1 MISRWPP
8 PPSAHAGRQGHV
20 GELWIRTTLG
30 CAVALRLLPYPAA
43 AQQTPNPSPAGED
56 QITLPEVS
64 VSAPRVSVD
73 GYLAP
78 QSTTALRLPVA
89 TQDAPVSVQVVPQ
102 ELIQDREAVTVRQAI
117 ETVSG
122 VESSNALPGSL
133 AFRIRGF
140 VDSGTSLRDGFR
152 EQSNQQ
158 DIQGVERIEVLKGP
172 ASVLYGG
179 SLSSGGVVNVVTK
192 TPVDGNFVRGAL
204 TGGSFGFNRD
214 TLDANQDLTGDGR
227 AVIRLN
233 AAYDHANSFRTFGY
247 SEDDYINPLLRLRP
261 TDQDEVILRAQYA
274 HSNFSYGQ
282 FQSPIAQPTL
292 ALPLSANF
300 DDPDLADTH
309 RDAWRLGY
317 EWVHSFSPGL
327 RFRSG
332 FNASV
337 VNYDIGSDRFFS
349 FPLVANGQTLNRTVT
364 EGLQRAQDFDLQN
377 ELSGDVLTGPVR
389 HQWLAGLE
397 VSRSLYDS
405 KSFNAALPPLNLADL
420 VYLVRPGRFTL
431 NAKTGTRFEDAAPYV
446 QDFVT
451 LTPQL
456 RLLAGVRYDV
466 TDTVSNNRI
475 TGGRSADAANKL
487 SPRVGLVFEP
497 VPTTALYFN
506 WANSFIP
513 TTSTTASGAALPPG
527 ASEQFEVGVKQELL
541 DKRVQA
547 TAALFQ
553 LTRSNVVTPDPANT
567 QFSIASGQQQSRG
580 VELDVAGEL
589 RPGWKAVASYAYTF
603 ADVTRDNRLPVGN
616 TLAGVARHAGALWT
630 TYDVPDGALLP
641 GFGLGLGVR
650 AETRREA
657 TLPNS
662 FFLPGYVRVDTAAW
676 YRFHVQ
682 GRPVRA
688 QLNVQNV
695 TNARIY
701 DTDGAATLRPTQ
713 PLTAL
718 GTISSEF

>member
-1 MISRWPP
+1 M
-8 PPSAHAGRQGHV
+8 
-20 GELWIRTTLG
+20 
-30 CAVALRLLPYPAA
+30 
-43 AQQTPNPSPAGED
+43 
-56 QITLPEVS
+56 LPEVA
-64 VSAPRVSVD
+64 VSAPRVSVG

-78 QSTTALRLPVA
+78 QSTTALRLPVPI
-89 TQDAPVSVQVVPQ
+89 QDAPVSVQVVPQ
-102 ELIQDREAVTVRQAI
+102 ALIQDRGALTVRQAI

-140 VDSGTSLRDGFR
+140 VDSGNSLRDGFR

-158 DIQGVERIEVLKGP
+158 DLQGVERIEVLKGP

-179 SLSSGGVVNVVTK
+179 SFSSGGVVNVVTK
-192 TPVDGNFVRGAL
+192 APVDGNFVRGSL

-227 AVIRLN
+227 AVVRLN
-233 AAYDHANSFRTFGY
+233 AAYDHADSFRSFGY
-247 SEDDYINPLLRLRP
+247 SEDSYFNPTLRLRP
-261 TDQDEVILRAQYA
+261 TDQDEVILRAQHA

-282 FQSPIAQPTL
+282 FQSPITQRTL
-292 ALPLSANF
+292 ALPLSFNF
-300 DDPDLADTH
+300 DDPNLADSH
-309 RDAWRLGY
+309 KNAWRLGY
-317 EWVHSFSPGL
+317 DWVHTFDSGL

-349 FPLVANGQTLNRTVT
+349 FPLAANGLTLNRTVT
-364 EGLQRAQDFDLQN
+364 EGPQRAQDFDLQN
-377 ELSGDVLTGPVR
+377 ELSGTFPTGPVK
-389 HQWLAGLE
+389 HEWLAGLE

-405 KSFNAALPPLNLADL
+405 KSVNATLPALDLADP
-420 VYLVRPGRFTL
+420 VYNVRPGRFTL

-446 QDFVT
+446 QDFITVV
-451 LTPQL
+451 PQV

-466 TDTVSNNRI
+466 TDTVSTNRI
-475 TGGRSADAANKL
+475 TGARSANAANKL
-487 SPRVGLVFEP
+487 SPRVGAVYEP
-497 VPTTALYFN
+497 VATTALYFN

-513 TTSTTASGAALPPG
+513 TTATTASGAALPPG
-527 ASEQFEVGVKQELL
+527 TSEQFEVGVKQQAL

-547 TAALFQ
+547 TVALFQ
-553 LTRSNVVTPDPANT
+553 ITRSNVVTPDPTNT

-580 VELDVAGEL
+580 VELDVAGEI

-616 TLAGVARHAGALWT
+616 ILAGVAKHAGNLWT
-630 TYDVPDGALLP
+630 TYDYPDTSVLP

-650 AETRREA
+650 TETKREA

-662 FFLPGYVRVDTAAW
+662 FFLPGYVRVDAAAW

-701 DTDGAATLRPTQ
+701 DTDGAASLRPTQ